1 MVVKN
6 QQEALSVAC
15 EMERRAIRT
24 YERALMIASAPEVTQ
39 GIRDILKD
47 EREHLRI
54 FSAMKEACCP
64 DYQPEERL
72 LFAAL
77 GADVLFPGGVMEMQ
91 RAQSLTSLRGL
102 YTFARDSEADAV
114 RKYSDFAERC
124 THPAAKEAFLS
135 IAREEGT
142 HLAALEDTLNTMQ
155 DAK

>member
-24 YERALMIASAPEVTQ
+24 YERALMIASDPEVTQ

-102 YTFARDSEADAV
+102 
-114 RKYSDFAERC
+114 
-124 THPAAKEAFLS
+124 
-135 IAREEGT
+135 
-142 HLAALEDTLNTMQ
+142 
-155 DAK
+155 